1 MPTTEVWR
9 AMYGAA
15 VLHRAAGKFVIAIND
30 DIDPTNADALLWAMS
45 YRANASL
52 DMHVLPHRDQ
62 GHGPRSLRNGGEDAS
77 VLIDA
82 TLKEDF
88 PPISLPKREYME
100 RAKVIW
106 EELGLPKLKPES
118 PWFGYSLGEW
128 SPGVRR
134 HGGQRATRGDYFDN
148 AESLEQRRR
157 KDVGMNTE
165 VRRVDESARK
175 ARKKVAALTLLPVRR
190 GTAAKIQAGASILL
204 DPAFAPT
211 SS

>member
-1 MPTTEVWR
+1 
-9 AMYGAA
+9 MYGAA

-62 GHGPRSLRNGGEDAS
+62 GHGPRSWRNGGEDAS

-82 TLKEDF
+82 TLKENF

-100 RAKVIW
+100 NAKKIW
-106 EELGLPKLKPES
+106 EELGLPKLKPQS

-128 SPGVRR
+128 N
-134 HGGQRATRGDYFDN
+134 QEFDAMAERATRGDYLDN
-148 AESLEQRRR
+148 AKDLEKRRR
-157 KDVGMNTE
+157 SDVRMNTE
-165 VRRVDESARK
+165 VRRVKPK
-175 ARKKVAALTLLPVRR
+175 AKKSPR
-190 GTAAKIQAGASILL
+190 
-204 DPAFAPT
+204 
-211 SS
+211 

>member
-1 MPTTEVWR
+1 
-9 AMYGAA
+9 

-45 YRANASL
+45 YRANANL

-62 GHGPRSLRNGGEDAS
+62 GHGPRSLRNGGEDGS

-100 RAKVIW
+100 NAKKIW
-106 EELGLPKLKPES
+106 EELGLPKLKPQS

-128 SPGVRR
+128 N
-134 HGGQRATRGDYFDN
+134 QEFDAMAKRATDGDYLKN
-148 AESLEQRRR
+148 AESLESRRR
-157 KDVGMNTE
+157 SDVGMNTE
-165 VRRVDESARK
+165 VRRVDESTPQKPRPK
-175 ARKKVAALTLLPVRR
+175 SRR
-190 GTAAKIQAGASILL
+190 
-204 DPAFAPT
+204 
-211 SS
+211 